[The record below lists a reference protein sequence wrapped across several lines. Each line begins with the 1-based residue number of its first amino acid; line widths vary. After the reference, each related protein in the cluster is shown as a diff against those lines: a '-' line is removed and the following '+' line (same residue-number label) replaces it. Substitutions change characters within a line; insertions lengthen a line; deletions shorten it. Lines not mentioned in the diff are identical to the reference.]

1 MLRRRFNSAGPLFLA
16 GIAAII
22 IAMLWLAEARVGR
35 LWLRTAWLAAGAC
48 VVAIPLGTLLA
59 TLLVKTDVAGRRPAL
74 LLLVAL
80 LFVPLYLVMGAWD
93 AGFGIQGW
101 HTLVANPHL
110 AHEPWLAGWRAAI
123 WVHGLAAV
131 PWVALI
137 VGAGLRT
144 VEAEFE
150 EDAVLCTSP
159 PRVLWHVS
167 LPRAATAILVAA
179 GWVAII
185 VSAEISV
192 TDFFQ
197 VRTFAEEIYTQSAL
211 GAFTFSDAPPEPED
225 ALPLSALGLWLGL
238 ALSTVI
244 AVAALLAA
252 RTLVADLV
260 DTSNRPPWIWRLR
273 RARWPTTILL
283 WSIMFLVAGVP
294 LANLVYKAGVRVDMT
309 EAGRVRS
316 WSPIKVVERVAAAPV
331 EYRGQIWQSIQI
343 GGAATTAALLI
354 GAPLAW
360 SMRLAR
366 STPWLRLIALAI
378 CLTIPGPLL
387 GIAVIRALNQPD
399 SSPLAFLSA
408 LYDSNFAPWLV
419 QTIRTLPWVT
429 LILWSAFAS
438 VPQVMLDMAATDGA
452 GWWRQLLWIAL
463 PQHVSAVVAAWLLGL
478 AIAVG
483 ELASTVL
490 VMPPARHTVLAVQ
503 VFQLLH
509 YGVDDRLAA
518 VCLVMALGIG
528 AIVALAATLMK
539 PKTSI

>member
-1 MLRRRFNSAGPLFLA
+1 MRRTFISAGVLFLTGA
-16 GIAAII
+16 AAII
-22 IAMLWLAEARVGR
+22 IATLWLAEPRVGR
-35 LWLRTAWLAAGAC
+35 LWLRTAGLAAGAC
-48 VVAIPLGTLLA
+48 SVAIPLGTLLA
-59 TLLVKTDVAGRRPAL
+59 ILLVKTDVAGRRPAR

-80 LFVPLYLVMGAWD
+80 LFVPLYLIMGAWD

-123 WVHGLAAV
+123 WIHGLAAV

-167 LPRAATAILVAA
+167 LPHAAPAILVAA
-179 GWVAII
+179 AWVAL
-185 VSAEISV
+185 VASAEISV

-211 GAFTFSDAPPEPED
+211 GAFTFSNAPPNPDD
-225 ALPLSALGLWLGL
+225 AIPLSALGLWLGL

-244 AVAALLAA
+244 ALATLLAA
-252 RTLVADLV
+252 RTFVTDLV
-260 DTSNRPPWIWRLR
+260 DTTSRPPWIWRLG
-273 RARWPTTILL
+273 RARWPTAAML
-283 WSIMFLVAGVP
+283 WSVMFLVAGVP

-309 EAGRVRS
+309 ETGRVRS
-316 WSPIKVVERVAAAPV
+316 WSPVKVIERVAAAPV
-331 EYRGQIWQSIQI
+331 EYRGQIWQSLKI
-343 GGAATTAALLI
+343 GGTATTTALLI

-366 STPWLRLIALAI
+366 RTPWLRLVMLAV
-378 CLTIPGPLL
+378 CLMIPGPLL

-399 SSPLAFLSA
+399 SSPLAFLSTF
-408 LYDSNFAPWLV
+408 YDSNFAPWLV
-419 QTIRTLPWVT
+419 QTIRTLPWST

-483 ELASTVL
+483 ELAATVL

-518 VCLVMALGIG
+518 ICLVMAIGIAG
-528 AIVALAATLMK
+528 IVAIAARLMNR
-539 PKTSI
+539 SARV